1 MDYEFIRVLEPAS
14 VLVSIGALCGLVASF
29 YWLKV
34 VRAHYKRDEAAQGPW
49 SIDIRNAAAWTAVAM
64 GLASLGYLLGRLTGE
79 F

>member
-1 MDYEFIRVLEPAS
+1 MEQYLTGLLHPAS
-14 VLVSIGALCGLVASF
+14 VLVSIGAFCGLVASF

-34 VRAHYKRDEAAQGPW
+34 VRAHGRNAT
-49 SIDIRNAAAWTAVAM
+49 SIGLRFSNDIRGAAAWTALAM